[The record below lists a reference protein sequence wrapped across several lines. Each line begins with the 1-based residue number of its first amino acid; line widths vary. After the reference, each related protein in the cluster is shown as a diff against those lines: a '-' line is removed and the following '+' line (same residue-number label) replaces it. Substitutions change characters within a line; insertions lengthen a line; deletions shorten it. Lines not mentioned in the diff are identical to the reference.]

1 MIATSSKHAKICL
14 GLLQSCA
21 SEHKEAHRIVSFLP
35 TCDIRLLAA
44 TDTFFLSTC
53 VTVTSYMKLSS
64 DRFTEKNDDPQLLC
78 WSIAMKPSHC
88 YSETYVLENQVR
100 VLRLCGGNLIDI
112 YKAIGKDMQD
122 GAPFEEQSSTCAP
135 LVVQRWIKNK
145 RAAIQTEWRHT
156 HGSFPDMS
164 SNWTALHWA
173 VYRGDVQIIRSLVH
187 LSGVDVEVKDK
198 EGKNRLHS
206 YHQPNNFVDNIFL
219 L

>member
-1 MIATSSKHAKICL
+1 VS
-14 GLLQSCA
+14 
-21 SEHKEAHRIVSFLP
+21 HRFN
-35 TCDIRLLAA
+35 
-44 TDTFFLSTC
+44 
-53 VTVTSYMKLSS
+53 
-64 DRFTEKNDDPQLLC
+64 EKNDDPQLLC

-122 GAPFEEQSSTCAP
+122 GAPFEEQSC
-135 LVVQRWIKNK
+135 VQRWLKNK

-156 HGSFPDMS
+156 HGSFPDMT

-206 YHQPNNFVDNIFL
+206 YHQQIMLLTIFSFYNGNHSFLSPSSSPLSL
-219 L
+219 LPLSTTLLY